1 MQSRASPETCRRGQG
16 GIPGDGLS
24 VNAPRGTG
32 GVSRAELWGHGDG
45 SSAVRWRNP
54 GPRPLPAIEAWTDM
68 WQTHMLARSPAARDQ
83 DYFPG
88 GGRPGMHT
96 ANCASGAGPGAAG
109 HFLGSS
115 ARLEPPRRVGPSH
128 DPRSRAAE
136 TVRLF
141 AN

>member
-1 MQSRASPETCRRGQG
+1 MQEVPAQEHEAAHDEEALTHATHALSYRPETSG
-16 GIPGDGLS
+16 
-24 VNAPRGTG
+24 PR
-32 GVSRAELWGHGDG
+32 AHGDG